1 MSKEVNGQWRLHSR
15 PEGMVKPSNFEY
27 VEEPVPQSSDGEML
41 IRNLYFGFEPA
52 MRLWLNDV
60 EGEWP
65 PVGIGEVMRSLTVGQ
80 VMESKHPGF
89 TEGDIVS
96 GLLGWQDYAV
106 SNGKSELIG
115 TLNKMPPVFR
125 CPC

>member
-1 MSKEVNGQWRLHSR
+1 
-15 PEGMVKPSNFEY
+15 MVKPSNFEY